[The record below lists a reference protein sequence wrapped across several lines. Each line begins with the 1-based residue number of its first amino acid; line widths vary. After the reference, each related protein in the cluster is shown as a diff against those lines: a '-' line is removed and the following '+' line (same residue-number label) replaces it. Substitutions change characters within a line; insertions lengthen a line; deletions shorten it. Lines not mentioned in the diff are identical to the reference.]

1 MKEKKQK
8 RKTKQKTGCAEE
20 KKVKLARPANSDK
33 TRKLRR
39 VRVNLKINTTG
50 VE

>member
-20 KKVKLARPANSDK
+20 KKLNGLGPLIAIRPES
-33 TRKLRR
+33 
-39 VRVNLKINTTG
+39 
-50 VE
+50 